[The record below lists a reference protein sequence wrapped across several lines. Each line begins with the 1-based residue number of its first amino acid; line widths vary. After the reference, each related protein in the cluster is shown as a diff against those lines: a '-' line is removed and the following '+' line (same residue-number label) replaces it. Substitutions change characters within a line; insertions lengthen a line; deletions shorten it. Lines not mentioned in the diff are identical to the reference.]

1 MIAIV
6 LQSMRNRWFSI
17 SLSTVAIALAI
28 ALAFGISRARDA
40 ARAGFDAT
48 INGVD
53 LIVGARGGDVQILL
67 YSVFNIGNATN
78 NISAETLS
86 KLEADP
92 GIAWVA
98 PMWLGDSHRGYR
110 VVGTDNRFFDNVQ
123 TGGRKPLT
131 YADGQGLTDIFGA
144 VIGSTVA
151 RDLDY
156 QVGQSMV
163 VTHGMVSAGTA
174 DHDDMPFY
182 VSGILA
188 PTGTPIDRNVYVP
201 LEGIT
206 AIHIDWKNGAK
217 TPGASTSVDQL
228 ESRDLSP
235 SSLTAA
241 LIGVENR
248 RRIFQIQR
256 RLNEDKAEPLS
267 AIIPGVALSNLWAV
281 MGVVEE
287 SLRFI
292 SLGAFAVSILG
303 LVALL
308 NMSLAQ
314 RRREMAIYRS
324 LGARP
329 WQIASLLLIE
339 ATFIGVVAAFVGIVL
354 TLILQQL
361 VAQFAF
367 THASIALQFAPLS
380 SQDLLRMATY
390 ILATLL
396 AGILPAFRLY
406 RQSLADGIT
415 VTE

>member
-92 GIAWVA
+92 DIAWVA

-110 VVGTDNRFFDNVQ
+110 VVGTDNRFFDNVR
-123 TGGRKPLT
+123 TGGGKPLT
-131 YADGQGLTDIFGA
+131 YADGQGLTGIFGA

-151 RDLDY
+151 RDLGY
-156 QVGQSMV
+156 QVGQNMV

-174 DHDDMPFY
+174 DHDDMPFH

-206 AIHIDWKNGAK
+206 AIHIDWKNGANR
-217 TPGASTSVDQL
+217 PGASASVDQL
-228 ESRDLSP
+228 ESKDLSP

-256 RLNEDKAEPLS
+256 RLNNDNAEPLS

-287 SLRFI
+287 SFRFI

-303 LVALL
+303 LIALL

>member
-367 THASIALQFAPLS
+367 THASIALQFAPLN

>member
-28 ALAFGISRARDA
+28 ALAFGINRARDA

-110 VVGTDNRFFDNVQ
+110 VVGTDHRFFEHVQ
-123 TGGRKPLT
+123 TGGGKPLT
-131 YADGQGLTDIFGA
+131 YADGQGLTGIFGA

-182 VSGILA
+182 VAGILA

-217 TPGASTSVDQL
+217 IPGASTSVDQL

-256 RLNEDKAEPLS
+256 RLNDDKAEPLS

-287 SLRFI
+287 SFRFI
-292 SLGAFAVSILG
+292 SLSAFAVSILG

-339 ATFIGVVAAFVGIVL
+339 ASLIGVVAAIVGIVL
-354 TLILQQL
+354 TLTLQQL

-406 RQSLADGIT
+406 RQSLVDGIT

>member
-6 LQSMRNRWFSI
+6 LHSMRNRWFSI
-17 SLSTVAIALAI
+17 SLATVAIALAI

-78 NISAETLS
+78 NISAETIA

-92 GIAWVA
+92 DIAWVA
-98 PMWLGDSHRGYR
+98 PMWLGDNHRGYR
-110 VVGTDNRFFDNVQ
+110 VVGTDNRFFDHVQ
-123 TGGRKPLT
+123 TGGGSPLT
-131 YADGQGLTDIFGA
+131 YADGQGLTGIFGA
-144 VIGSTVA
+144 VIGSSVA
-151 RDLDY
+151 RDLNY

-163 VTHGMVSAGTA
+163 VTHGLVSAGTA

-188 PTGTPIDRNVYVP
+188 PTGTPIDRNIYVP
-201 LEGIT
+201 LEGLPPFILIGKTVQKT
-206 AIHIDWKNGAK
+206 A
-217 TPGASTSVDQL
+217 GASITVDQL
-228 ESRDLSP
+228 ESRDLRP

-241 LIGVENR
+241 LIGVDNR

-256 RLNEDKAEPLS
+256 KLNEDKAEPLS

-281 MGVVEE
+281 VGVIEE
-287 SLRFI
+287 SFRFI
-292 SLGAFAVSILG
+292 SLSAFVVSILG

-339 ATFIGVVAAFVGIVL
+339 ATFIGVVAAIVGIVL
-354 TLILQQL
+354 TLTLQQL
-361 VAQFAF
+361 VTQFAF
-367 THASIALQFAPLS
+367 THASISLQFAPLNF
-380 SQDLLRMATY
+380 QDLLRMATY
-390 ILATLL
+390 ILVTLL
-396 AGILPAFRLY
+396 AGILPAIRLY
-406 RQSLADGIT
+406 RQSLADGIS

>member
-1 MIAIV
+1 MV
-6 LQSMRNRWFSI
+6 LHQPFNSCHCLGHCAGIWHQSRKRR
-17 SLSTVAIALAI
+17 
-28 ALAFGISRARDA
+28 RAS
-40 ARAGFDAT
+40 GFDAT

-78 NISAETLS
+78 NISAETIA

-92 GIAWVA
+92 DIAWVA
-98 PMWLGDSHRGYR
+98 VWLGDSHRGYR
-110 VVGTDNRFFDNVQ
+110 VVGTDNRFFDHVQ
-123 TGGRKPLT
+123 TGGGSPLT
-131 YADGQGLTDIFGA
+131 YADGQGLTGIFGA
-144 VIGSTVA
+144 VIGSSVA

-163 VTHGMVSAGTA
+163 VTHGLVSAGTA

-188 PTGTPIDRNVYVP
+188 PTGTPIDRNIYVP

-217 TPGASTSVDQL
+217 TPGASITVDQL
-228 ESRDLSP
+228 ESRDLRP

-241 LIGVENR
+241 LIGVDNR

-256 RLNEDKAEPLS
+256 KLNEDKAEPLS

-281 MGVVEE
+281 VGVIEE
-287 SLRFI
+287 SFRFI
-292 SLGAFAVSILG
+292 SLSAFVVSILG

-339 ATFIGVVAAFVGIVL
+339 ATFIGVVAAIVGIVL
-354 TLILQQL
+354 TLTLQQL
-361 VAQFAF
+361 VTQFAF
-367 THASIALQFAPLS
+367 THASISLQFAPLNF
-380 SQDLLRMATY
+380 QDLLRMATY

-396 AGILPAFRLY
+396 AGILPAIRLY
-406 RQSLADGIT
+406 RQSLADGIS

>member
-1 MIAIV
+1 MVAIV
-6 LQSMRNRWFSI
+6 IQSMRNRWLSI
-17 SLSTVAIALAI
+17 SLAVLAIALAI
-28 ALAFGISRARDA
+28 ALAFSINRARDA
-40 ARAGFDAT
+40 AQSGFDAT

-53 LIVGARGGDVQILL
+53 LIVGARGGDVQILM

-78 NISAETLS
+78 NIRAESLTA
-86 KLEADP
+86 LEAYP
-92 GIAWVA
+92 GVAWVA

-110 VVGTDNRFFDNVQ
+110 VVGTDNRFFDHVQ
-123 TGGRKPLT
+123 TGGGQPLT
-131 YADGQGLTDIFGA
+131 YSQGQGLTGIFGA

-151 RDLDY
+151 RDLGY

-163 VTHGMVSAGTA
+163 VSHGMASAGTA
-174 DHDDMPFY
+174 DHDDMPFF

-201 LEGIT
+201 LKGIT
-206 AIHIDWKNGAK
+206 AIHIDWKNGSK
-217 TPGASTSVDQL
+217 VPGASVTINDL
-228 ESRDLSP
+228 ESHDLTPTSI
-235 SSLTAA
+235 TAA
-241 LIGVENR
+241 LVGVENR

-256 RLNEDKAEPLS
+256 GLNDFSAEPLS

-281 MGVVEE
+281 MRVVEE
-287 SLRFI
+287 SFRFMAW
-292 SLGAFAVSILG
+292 GAFTVSILG
-303 LVALL
+303 LIALL

-329 WQIASLLLIE
+329 WQIAILLLIE
-339 ATFIGVVAAFVGIVL
+339 ALVIGVIASLIGVL
-354 TLILQQL
+354 LSLALQQL

-367 THASIALQFAPLS
+367 ANANVTLQFTPLGA
-380 SQDLLRMATY
+380 QDSLRLAAY

-396 AGILPAFRLY
+396 AAILPAIRLY

>member
-217 TPGASTSVDQL
+217 IPGASTSVDQL